1 MDCYCLQEICAILCH
16 FIAHLH
22 ATNVEMVDTSK
33 TEIAGAKYISIQRL
47 KEISLMSVYWV

>member
-1 MDCYCLQEICAILCH
+1 MDCYCLQEICAISCH

-47 KEISLMSVYWV
+47 KEISLMSVY